1 MPDRTPGPGIEQD
14 ATGPDRLRARTRA
27 LCARFPDEYWRET
40 DRNRRYPQE
49 FVDTLT
55 GAGLLSALIPTEYG
69 GLGATLTQ
77 ASVIME
83 EINKSGGHS
92 AACHAQ
98 MYTMGALLRHGSDAQ
113 KNTYLPLIATGELRL
128 QAFSITEPAA
138 GSDTTSITTTA
149 ERDGD
154 AFVLTGHKN
163 WTSRITESDLALV
176 LARTSHRTEE
186 GAEEPAGARSA
197 EPGSSGSSLHRTRG
211 LTLFL
216 VDLRQVRAEQA
227 ATLEVVP
234 VRTMFNYATYQ
245 VHYHGLRVPADH
257 VIGEV
262 DAGFR
267 YVLDGWN
274 AERILL
280 AAEAIGDGYWFV
292 DRAVR
297 YATEREVFGRPI
309 GANQGVAFPLADA
322 YMKVRAADLMRYE
335 AARLF
340 DQDKPCGAEANMA
353 KHLASDAGW
362 AAANAALDTHGG
374 NGFVDAYDVER
385 KFRETRLYQ
394 VAPVNNNLIKA
405 FVATKVLGL
414 PRSY

>member
-1 MPDRTPGPGIEQD
+1 MTD
-14 ATGPDRLRARTRA
+14 ADLEGLRARTRE

-55 GAGLLSALIPTEYG
+55 GAGLLAALIPTGYG
-69 GLGATLTQ
+69 GLGLNLTG

-98 MYTMGALLRHGSDAQ
+98 MYTMGALLRHGTEQQ
-113 KNTYLPLIATGELRL
+113 KNAYLPLIAKGELRL
-128 QAFSITEPAA
+128 QAFSITEPDA
-138 GSDTTSITTTA
+138 GSDTTSIATTA
-149 ERDGD
+149 TRDGGD
-154 AFVLTGHKN
+154 FVITGHKN
-163 WTSRITESDLALV
+163 WTSRILESDLALV
-176 LARTSHRTEE
+176 LARTT
-186 GAEEPAGARSA
+186 AKAAD
-197 EPGSSGSSLHRTRG
+197 RTRG

-216 VDLRQVRAEQA
+216 VDLRQVRAEQPE
-227 ATLEVVP
+227 TLEVTP
-234 VRTMFNYATYQ
+234 VRTMFNYATNQ
-245 VHYHGLRVPADH
+245 VRYHRMRVPAAA
-257 VIGEV
+257 VIGDV

-267 YVLDGWN
+267 YVIDGWN

-297 YATEREVFGRPI
+297 YANQREVFGRPI
-309 GANQGVAFPLADA
+309 GANQGVQFPLADA
-322 YMKVRAADLMRYE
+322 YMKVRAADLMRYQ
-335 AARLF
+335 AAGLF
-340 DQDKPCGAEANMA
+340 DAGQPCGAEANMA
-353 KHLASDAGW
+353 KHLASEASW
-362 AAANAALDTHGG
+362 AAGNAALDTHGG
-374 NGFVDAYDVER
+374 NGFVDSYDVER
-385 KFRETRLYQ
+385 KFRETRMFQ
-394 VAPVNNNLIKA
+394 VAPINNNLIKA

>member
-1 MPDRTPGPGIEQD
+1 MSTDLDG
-14 ATGPDRLRARTRA
+14 LRARTRA

-40 DRNRRYPQE
+40 DRQRRYPQE

-55 GAGLLSALIPTEYG
+55 GAGLLAALIPAAYG
-69 GLGATLTQ
+69 GLGLGLTQ

-83 EINKSGGHS
+83 EINRSGGHS

-98 MYTMGALLRHGSDAQ
+98 MYTMGALLRHGGDRL
-113 KNTYLPLIATGELRL
+113 TDLYLPPIARGELRL

-138 GSDTTSITTTA
+138 GSDTTSIVTAA

-176 LARTSHRTEE
+176 LARTSDRGED
-186 GAEEPAGARSA
+186 
-197 EPGSSGSSLHRTRG
+197 RTRG

-216 VDLRQVRAEQA
+216 VDLRRVRAEQPD
-227 ATLEVVP
+227 TLEVTP
-234 VRTMFNYATYQ
+234 VRTMFNYATNE
-245 VHYHGLRVPADH
+245 VRFHGMRVPADH

-280 AAEAIGDGYWFV
+280 ASEAIGDGYWFV
-292 DRAVR
+292 ERAVA
-297 YATEREVFGRPI
+297 YANEREVFGRPI

-322 YMKVRAADLMRYE
+322 YMKVRAADLMRFE

-340 DQDKPCGAEANMA
+340 DEGRPCGAEANMA
-353 KHLASDAGW
+353 KHLASEASW

-385 KFRETRLYQ
+385 KFRETRMFQ

>member
-1 MPDRTPGPGIEQD
+1 MTETDLD
-14 ATGPDRLRARTRA
+14 ALRARTRA

-55 GAGLLSALIPTEYG
+55 GAGLLAALIPTEYG
-69 GLGATLTQ
+69 GLGLGLTK

-98 MYTMGALLRHGSDAQ
+98 MYTMGALLRHGSDHLKQ
-113 KNTYLPLIATGELRL
+113 TYLPLIAKGELRL

-138 GSDTTSITTTA
+138 GLDTTSIVTAA

-176 LARTSHRTEE
+176 LARTSPKTEN
-186 GAEEPAGARSA
+186 
-197 EPGSSGSSLHRTRG
+197 RTRG

-216 VDLRQVRAEQA
+216 VDLRRVRAEQPEA
-227 ATLEVVP
+227 LEVVP
-234 VRTMFNYATYQ
+234 VRTMFNYATNQ
-245 VHYHGLRVPADH
+245 VHYHGVRVAADH

-262 DAGFR
+262 DQGFR
-267 YVLDGWN
+267 YVVDGWN

-280 AAEAIGDGYWFV
+280 ASEAIGDGYWFI

-297 YATEREVFGRPI
+297 YASQREVFGEPI
-309 GANQGVAFPLADA
+309 GARQGVAFPLADA

-340 DQDKPCGAEANMA
+340 DAGEPCGAEANMA
-353 KHLASDAGW
+353 KHLASEASW

-374 NGFVDAYDVER
+374 NGFVDEYDIER
-385 KFRETRLYQ
+385 KFRETRMYQ
-394 VAPVNNNLIKA
+394 VAPISNNLVKA